1 MFLFLA
7 CQQSLE
13 EGSAGLLWWLH
24 GVASA
29 PDAFSPSAPSPP
41 GSEPQPL
48 GKRTARPPGTHLH
61 ARLWNGG
68 RKEERRLVIGSQQS
82 LCCREGSRILSA
94 TLAPPPSQPLN
105 LGMGSR
111 GSCLLTLTAGSSL
124 SGKTLSLARDRKS
137 SCIQP
142 KQKGILAAHINT
154 ESGRTGLSHLHLG
167 LR

>member
-1 MFLFLA
+1 MQA
-7 CQQSLE
+7 CYGGCTEWLVPQTPSLHLLPHLQGVSLSLWVRGQPDLQAPTYTLGSGME
-13 EGSAGLLWWLH
+13 EGRKRGDWS
-24 GVASA
+24 
-29 PDAFSPSAPSPP
+29 
-41 GSEPQPL
+41 L
-48 GKRTARPPGTHLH
+48 GC
-61 ARLWNGG
+61 
-68 RKEERRLVIGSQQS
+68 SQQS